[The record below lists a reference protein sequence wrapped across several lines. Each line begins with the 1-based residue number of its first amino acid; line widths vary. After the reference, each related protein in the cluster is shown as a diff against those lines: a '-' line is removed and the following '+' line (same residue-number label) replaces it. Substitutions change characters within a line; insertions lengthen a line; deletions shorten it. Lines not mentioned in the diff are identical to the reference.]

1 MRDIVIIG
9 AGPAGYTA
17 ALYTA
22 RALLSPLVIA
32 GNEPGGQITLTTDI
46 ENYPGFPE
54 AISGIDLAE
63 ALRQQAERFGAEV
76 KYDLVTEVDFAV
88 HPFKITTYD
97 GEYEAKSV
105 IITTGSTPRK
115 LEVPGEQELTG
126 HGVSY
131 CATCD
136 GFFFRDKEVVVVG
149 GGDSALD
156 EGLFLTRF
164 ASKVHIVHRRDQ
176 RRASLIL
183 QERVKKNPKID
194 FIWNT
199 TVTEILGNG
208 EVKEVL
214 LKDLKTGKEHLFPAD
229 GVFIYIG
236 HYPNTEIFKGQI
248 ALDEHGY
255 ILTDRRQRTNV
266 PGVFAGGDVQDAIYR
281 QVATAVGTGC
291 AAAMEAEKFLV
302 ELKEKGVVSSIQ
314 GYHR

>member
-1 MRDIVIIG
+1 MRDVVIVG

-22 RALLSPLVIA
+22 RSLLSPLVIA

-54 AISGIDLAE
+54 GTLGIDLAE
-63 ALRQQAERFGAEV
+63 AFRKQAERFGAEV
-76 KYDLVTEVDFAV
+76 KFDAVTEVDFSI
-88 HPFKITTYD
+88 HPFKIKTYD
-97 GEYEAKSV
+97 DEYEAKSV

-115 LEVPGEQELTG
+115 LEVPGERELTG

-136 GFFFRDKEVVVVG
+136 GFFFREKEVLVVG

-156 EGLFLTRF
+156 EALVLTKF
-164 ASKVHIVHRRDQ
+164 ASKVHIAHRRDQ
-176 RRASLIL
+176 LRASAIL
-183 QERVKKNPKID
+183 QERVKKTPKID

-199 TVTEILGNG
+199 VVTEILGNG
-208 EVKEVL
+208 EVKEAR
-214 LKDLKTGKEHLFPAD
+214 LKDVKTGEERLFPTD

-236 HYPNTEIFKGQI
+236 HDPNTEVFKGQI

-255 ILTDRRQRTNV
+255 ILTDRRQRTSV
-266 PGVFAGGDVQDAIYR
+266 PGVFAGGDVQDPIYR
-281 QVATAVGTGC
+281 QIATAVGTGC
-291 AAAMEAEKFLV
+291 AAAMEAEKFLA
-302 ELKEKGVVSSIQ
+302 ELKEKG
-314 GYHR
+314 